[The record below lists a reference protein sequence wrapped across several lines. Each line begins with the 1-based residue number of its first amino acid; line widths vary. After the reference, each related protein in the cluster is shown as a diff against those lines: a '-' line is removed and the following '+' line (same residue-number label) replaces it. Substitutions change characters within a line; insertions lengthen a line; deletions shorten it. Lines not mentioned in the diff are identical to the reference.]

1 MSDPID
7 PGMVMDSIP
16 PDPRLQTPEPKPDE
30 NPPPVVKL
38 PVSAGNTPA
47 PISEPATIPAE
58 NPVVPAAGKTIV
70 PPPPEPSKR
79 GRHPLGCKCGRC
91 IQYGG
96 TGGYDKSPG
105 KLKGKAIPGY
115 KPPTIEEPADFSDVL
130 GEDPSPEP
138 RPQNLD
144 PVPGLA
150 QAAQSAGTDYGALAS
165 MFFDTGV
172 GIGTAVFGPEWQPK
186 SPEEKNMVTAP
197 LAVYLKSKGMTDLP
211 PGVVL
216 SIVVLAYSAPRLQ
229 APATRKKIQAW
240 WFWVKTK
247 FFRRKG

>member
-16 PDPRLQTPEPKPDE
+16 PETKFDE

-58 NPVVPAAGKTIV
+58 NPVVAPPAGKTIV
-70 PPPPEPSKR
+70 PPPPPEPPKR

-91 IQYGG
+91 IQSGG
-96 TGGYDKSPG
+96 SGGYDKSPG

-130 GEDPSPEP
+130 GEDPSPG
-138 RPQNLD
+138 PQN
-144 PVPGLA
+144 PNPIPGLA

-165 MFFDTGV
+165 MFFATGV
-172 GIGTAVFGPEWQPK
+172 GIGTAIFGPEWQAK
-186 SPEEKNMVTAP
+186 SPEEKQMVCGP

-229 APATRKKIQAW
+229 APATRQKIQAW
-240 WFWVKTK
+240 WFWVKSK